1 MIFRIIELIDS
12 SVRNGRIYF
21 PSSDIKFF
29 PADSY
34 GDRETTGL
42 KGKTISFHV
51 GGRILDTDIRI
62 SSGKRISPRKSMAFF
77 FRQIGAK
84 AGGIIKIT
92 RYSEREYRVE
102 YIYRS

>member
-1 MIFRIIELIDS
+1 MIFREIELIDS
-12 SVRNGRIYF
+12 SVKNGRIYF

-51 GGRILDTDIRI
+51 GGKILETDIRI

-84 AGGIIKIT
+84 AGATLKIT
-92 RYSEREYRVE
+92 TYSEREYLVE
-102 YIYRS
+102 YI

>member
-1 MIFRIIELIDS
+1 MIFREIELIDS
-12 SVRNGRIYF
+12 SVKNGRIYF

-51 GGRILDTDIRI
+51 GGKILETDIRI
-62 SSGKRISPRKSMAFF
+62 SSGKRISPRKSMAFSF
-77 FRQIGAK
+77 VKSGRKQVQLSK
-84 AGGIIKIT
+84 
-92 RYSEREYRVE
+92 
-102 YIYRS
+102 